1 MSYSLFIKKI
11 MSSFQLSAWF
21 LLPVAAGMALL
32 TSACGVP
39 LAVSA
44 ASYAADGVLLATS
57 DKTSTDHI
65 ASMVT
70 EKDCA
75 IWRVFRG
82 RQICNQRADGE
93 DPYDTD
99 YTEPQ
104 RSVSESGVSYSS
116 PLRPQPDAPAFSWDA
131 EAYEAPSA
139 TPQPASAA
147 PQPAPATRQEPTT
160 ATVEP
165 VPVRPSPGPAS
176 SPAPSK
182 SKKAK
187 TVQRS
192 AKKPLRGPAASAP

>member
-1 MSYSLFIKKI
+1 MGYSLFIKKI
-11 MSSFQLSAWF
+11 MSSFQLSSLF
-21 LLPVAAGMALL
+21 LLPVVAGMALL

-39 LAVSA
+39 VAVSA
-44 ASYAADGVLLATS
+44 ASYAADGGLLATS
-57 DKTSTDHI
+57 NKTSTDHI
-65 ASMVT
+65 ASVVT
-70 EKDCA
+70 KKDCA

-82 RQICNQRADGE
+82 RQMCNQRADGA

-116 PLRPQPDAPAFSWDA
+116 PLRPASDTPAVSW
-131 EAYEAPSA
+131 EAADYEAPVA
-139 TPQPASAA
+139 
-147 PQPAPATRQEPTT
+147 PAPSPAPVARQAPMT

-165 VPVRPSPGPAS
+165 VAERAPAAPAVS
-176 SPAPSK
+176 SAAGK

-192 AKKPLRGPAASAP
+192 AKKPSRGPAVPAP

>member
-1 MSYSLFIKKI
+1 MGYSLFIKKI
-11 MSSFQLSAWF
+11 MSSFQLSWF
-21 LLPVAAGMALL
+21 LLPLVVGMALL

-39 LAVSA
+39 VAVSA
-44 ASYAADGVLLATS
+44 ASYAADGGLLATS
-57 DKTSTDHI
+57 NKTSTDHI
-65 ASMVT
+65 ASVVT
-70 EKDCA
+70 KKDCA

-82 RQICNQRADGE
+82 RQMCTQRADGE

-116 PLRPQPDAPAFSWDA
+116 PLRPTSDSPAVSWDAAAYDAPAP
-131 EAYEAPSA
+131 APSA
-139 TPQPASAA
+139 ARQA
-147 PQPAPATRQEPTT
+147 PMT

-165 VPVRPSPGPAS
+165 VLERSP
-176 SPAPSK
+176 PAPAVSSVPGK

-192 AKKPLRGPAASAP
+192 AKKPSRGPAASAP

>member
-1 MSYSLFIKKI
+1 MGYSLFIKKI
-11 MSSFQLSAWF
+11 MSSFQLSSWL
-21 LLPVAAGMALL
+21 LLPLVAGLALL

-39 LAVSA
+39 VAVSA
-44 ASYAADGVLLATS
+44 ASYAADGGLLATS
-57 DKTSTDHI
+57 NKTSTDHI
-65 ASMVT
+65 ASVVT
-70 EKDCA
+70 KKDCA

-82 RQICNQRADGE
+82 RQMCTQRADGE

-116 PLRPQPDAPAFSWDA
+116 PLRPTADSPAVSWNAAAYDTPAP
-131 EAYEAPSA
+131 PV
-139 TPQPASAA
+139 
-147 PQPAPATRQEPTT
+147 PAPAARQAPRT

-165 VPVRPSPGPAS
+165 VPERSA
-176 SPAPSK
+176 PAPAVSSAPAK

-192 AKKPLRGPAASAP
+192 AKKPSRGPVASAP

>member
-11 MSSFQLSAWF
+11 MSSFQLSSLF
-21 LLPVAAGMALL
+21 LLPLVAGMALL

-39 LAVSA
+39 VAVSA
-44 ASYAADGVLLATS
+44 ASYAADGGLLATS
-57 DKTSTDHI
+57 NKTSTDHI
-65 ASMVT
+65 ASVVT
-70 EKDCA
+70 KKDCA
-75 IWRVFRG
+75 IWRAFRG
-82 RQICNQRADGE
+82 RQICNQREGE
-93 DPYDTD
+93 DPYETD

-116 PLRPQPDAPAFSWDA
+116 PLRPQPDTPAVSWDA
-131 EAYEAPSA
+131 APYEAPA
-139 TPQPASAA
+139 GKT
-147 PQPAPATRQEPTT
+147 QPAPVEHQEPVT

-165 VPVRPSPGPAS
+165 APVSAPPAPAT

-192 AKKPLRGPAASAP
+192 AKKPSRGPAASAP

>member
-11 MSSFQLSAWF
+11 MSSFQLSSWF
-21 LLPVAAGMALL
+21 LLPAVAGMALL

-57 DKTSTDHI
+57 DKSSTDHI

-75 IWRVFRG
+75 VWRVFRG

-93 DPYDTD
+93 DPYETD

-116 PLRPQPDAPAFSWDA
+116 PLRPQPDAPAVSWDA
-131 EAYEAPSA
+131 AAYDAPSA
-139 TPQPASAA
+139 TPQPAPAA
-147 PQPAPATRQEPTT
+147 RQEPRS
-160 ATVEP
+160 AAVEP
-165 VPVRPSPGPAS
+165 VPVRPSPAPVS
-176 SPAPSK
+176 SPAPGK

-192 AKKPLRGPAASAP
+192 AKKPSRGPAASVP

>member
-1 MSYSLFIKKI
+1 MGYSLFIKKI
-11 MSSFQLSAWF
+11 MSSFQLSSWF
-21 LLPVAAGMALL
+21 LLPLVAGLALL

-39 LAVSA
+39 VAVSA
-44 ASYAADGVLLATS
+44 ASYAADGGLLATS
-57 DKTSTDHI
+57 NKTSTDHI
-65 ASMVT
+65 ASVVT
-70 EKDCA
+70 KKDCA

-82 RQICNQRADGE
+82 RQICTQRADGE

-116 PLRPQPDAPAFSWDA
+116 PLRATSDSPAVSWDA
-131 EAYEAPSA
+131 AAYETHVP
-139 TPQPASAA
+139 
-147 PQPAPATRQEPTT
+147 PAPTPAARQAPMT

-165 VPVRPSPGPAS
+165 VTERAA
-176 SPAPSK
+176 PAPAVSPVSAK

-192 AKKPLRGPAASAP
+192 AKKPSRGPAASAP

>member
-11 MSSFQLSAWF
+11 MSSFQLSSLF
-21 LLPVAAGMALL
+21 LLPLVAGTALL

-39 LAVSA
+39 VAVSA
-44 ASYAADGVLLATS
+44 ASYAADGGLLATS
-57 DKTSTDHI
+57 NKTSTDHI
-65 ASMVT
+65 ASVVT
-70 EKDCA
+70 KKDCA
-75 IWRVFRG
+75 IWRAFRG
-82 RQICNQRADGE
+82 RQICNQREGE
-93 DPYDTD
+93 DPYETD

-116 PLRPQPDAPAFSWDA
+116 PLRPQPDTPAVSWDA
-131 EAYEAPSA
+131 ASYEAP
-139 TPQPASAA
+139 AA
-147 PQPAPATRQEPTT
+147 KPQPAPVAQQEPMT

-165 VPVRPSPGPAS
+165 GPVSTPPAPAT

-192 AKKPLRGPAASAP
+192 AKKPSRGPAGSAP